1 MAFDPSAYR
10 IAVQRQ
16 NIDGDMY
23 YVGTVL
29 ELPDVVVYE
38 ESYDSAYSALIVI
51 ITDLKAAADD
61 HGRKFPEPRPMVS
74 EYSGRITLRMPQH
87 LHRKVAMQAEEDAL
101 SINLYVVTKL
111 AEGVGE
117 RAAPRFYISTEN
129 ILFTDANTG
138 GEHSRPP
145 KMHDLVFHGTP
156 MLTAA
161 TRAVEY
167 A

>member
-1 MAFDPSAYR
+1 
-10 IAVQRQ
+10 
-16 NIDGDMY
+16 
-23 YVGTVL
+23 
-29 ELPDVVVYE
+29 
-38 ESYDSAYSALIVI
+38 
-51 ITDLKAAADD
+51 
-61 HGRKFPEPRPMVS
+61 MVS